1 MQLQVTLPKL
11 REMTTFTG
19 EKMTHRVSIVLVG
32 LLLATAQA
40 APRIDAQSIIVN
52 PVDTDLDVRVWVD
65 RDESGRN
72 TPNYLPGEQVS
83 IFAKTNQDAYLYLFD
98 INSNG
103 EIVQILPNRLQ
114 NKGNLLQANQERKF
128 PDRRQGDGY
137 VFTISEPYGISKV
150 LALASKNPLN
160 LEQINEFRNSQDIG
174 GGLSEI
180 TISKGQQGLAQ
191 ALSIVV
197 SPIDQK
203 TWTTATARYNVMS
216 NKPQTQTGYLTVDS
230 TPQRANVYI
239 DNVLSGQ
246 TPLRKTEMSIG
257 RHTVK
262 VSLEGYQ
269 DSVNTI
275 EVGQNKTVQINAQLR
290 AEIKQGLLRINS
302 NVKDAEIL
310 IDGRRA
316 GRSPLDINLNAGTY
330 ELKINAPGYDSYT
343 STVTLRNNQTT
354 TLNVNLVPTN
364 VNVNLKTNVNVGQ
377 VFIDGTLQGSLNQG
391 MLNFSLN
398 RGTHELV
405 ILSPGY
411 GAYVKMLNLQNA
423 INITANLGR
432 L

>member
-1 MQLQVTLPKL
+1 
-11 REMTTFTG
+11 
-19 EKMTHRVSIVLVG
+19 MTHRVSIVLVG

-65 RDESGRN
+65 RDTSGRN

-257 RHTVK
+257 RHTVR
-262 VSLEGYQ
+262 VSLDGYE

-290 AEIKQGLLRINS
+290 AQIKQGLLRINS
-302 NVKDAEIL
+302 NVRDAEIL

-330 ELKINAPGYDSYT
+330 ELKITASGYDPYT
-343 STVTLRNNQTT
+343 NTVTVRNNQTT

-398 RGTHELV
+398 RGAHELV